1 MDWLADTPRSPYV
14 ELHAHSA
21 YSFLDG
27 ASLPAELAERA
38 RDLGYEALAL
48 TDHDSVAGSMEFA
61 HAARAAGIAAIHG
74 AEVTVRARPHPAVHE
89 AMGGRAVPPPPGF
102 GSGGEVVRGV
112 AAPQRDEHVT
122 LLVESREGWRNLCR
136 LLTLAHE
143 HTRDHPQRDRT
154 DPSVTL
160 EQVAAHAAGLICLSG
175 CASHG
180 VEDPARLAVLREAFG
195 ADGFRIELQRPYARD
210 DRTRIRNRRRLAQ
223 RFGVPAVVSGNVHA
237 HDARRAYLQD
247 ALVAARLR
255 TSLDASEALR
265 RGNHAHVLAAPDVM
279 ARRFQG
285 LDEALAET
293 GILAQR
299 AASFDLTRDLGYRYP
314 GAEDPEKIRELA
326 AACDAQF
333 DDRYPLGSPHREE
346 ARKRLADELRIID
359 RHGLAGFFVL
369 HRDIL
374 ELAREVAFEVRG
386 TGNARSLLPPGRGR
400 GSSVSSIVCYFT
412 GLSHVDPIANDLLL
426 GRFLNEELTA
436 FPDIDLDFPRD
447 IREVLIPRIHERY
460 GRDHTALVATHPG
473 YRGRGAIRDMGLA
486 LGLPAA
492 EVARVA
498 QATDGWGAVRIEED
512 VDLALGSGR
521 SQSGRWAWLCRLVRE
536 AQGLPRHLGQH
547 PGGMIVATQPVLECC
562 PIVPTAM
569 EGRQVLQ
576 WDKDSCGDAGFL
588 KIDLLG
594 LGMLSCVE
602 RCVELISTTR
612 DETVDLSRIDFD
624 DQEVYGAIQAA
635 ETMGVFQIESRAQMG
650 SLMRTRPENLDDL
663 TVQVAIVRPGP
674 ITGGAINP
682 YIERR
687 QRKRVDPNFSV
698 PYEHPSLKGPLEE
711 TLGTIIFQD
720 QVLEVAQAFAGY
732 TAGQAESLRRA
743 MSRKRSEAALKAH
756 QEGFI
761 RGALATHDDVTQEL
775 AEEIFRKILG
785 FSGFGFPKA
794 HSAAFAVLAYQST
807 WLRVHYGPE
816 FLCSLLDEQPMGFY
830 PPDTLVHE
838 AQRRGIQVLA
848 PDINRSDVGCTIE
861 EAKVPGPHRSAVRIG
876 LGYVLGVRERDVE
889 ALVAERK
896 RGGPFTSLDD
906 LASRAGAGRAAL
918 EQLAWSGVCDALA
931 AGDRRHALWQL
942 GVATPAGRV
951 KGAVQLAL
959 PLDLPEVPALA
970 PVSRWQAMLADYATT
985 GLTTNEHPLSL
996 LRRRLD
1002 ERRVT
1007 KSDDLFALP
1016 HGRQVT
1022 VAGFVVARQ
1031 RPGTA
1036 KGVTFMLLEDEA
1048 GTTNLVIPPP
1058 VAERHRLVVRG
1069 EPLVIAT
1076 GRLEKQPAA
1085 GGQINIVVQSLEG
1098 IAGGTLAPQRRVA
1111 EQSPLEAGLA
1121 RKAESQARRMP
1132 QRPLEVVGEEGVPA
1146 AASAS
1151 REAAATA
1158 RALAATGTDGPVGPH
1173 DADDPN
1179 DFRAVAPPVM
1189 SFAQGRRR

>member
-1 MDWLADTPRSPYV
+1 MFDHVSRADLSHPAYT

-27 ASLPAELAERA
+27 ASLPAELAEQA
-38 RDLGYEALAL
+38 RDLGYSAFAL

-61 HAARAAGIAAIHG
+61 HAAKAAGIAALHG
-74 AEVTVRARPHPAVHE
+74 AEVTVRRSPHPAVHE
-89 AMGGRAVPPPPGF
+89 GRDGPARPAPPGF
-102 GSGGEVVRGV
+102 GAEGGQVVRGV
-112 AAPQRDEHVT
+112 GQELADEHLT
-122 LLVESREGWRNLCR
+122 LLVESRAGWRNLCR

-160 EQVAAHAAGLICLSG
+160 EQVAAHAEGLICLSG
-175 CASHG
+175 CAAHG

-195 ADGFRIELQRPYARD
+195 VDGFRVELQRPYARE
-210 DRTRIRNRRRLAQ
+210 DRTRIRHRRRLAQ

-237 HDARRAYLQD
+237 HDRRRAYLQD
-247 ALVAARLR
+247 AFVAARLR
-255 TSLDASEALR
+255 MSLDSSEALR
-265 RGNHAHVLAAPDVM
+265 RGNHAHVLVAPDVM
-279 ARRFQG
+279 ARRFSG

-293 GILAQR
+293 GVLAQR
-299 AASFDLTRDLGYRYP
+299 CAAFDLTRDLGYRYP
-314 GAEDPEKIRELA
+314 GAEDPEMIRTLA
-326 AACDAQF
+326 QACESQF
-333 DDRYPLGSPHREE
+333 DLRYPQGSPHREE
-346 ARKRLADELRIID
+346 ARRRLEQELRIID
-359 RHGLAGFFVL
+359 RHRLAGFFVL

-374 ELAREVAFEVRG
+374 ELAREVAVEVRG

-412 GLSHVDPIANDLLL
+412 GLSHVDPIKSDLLL

-447 IREVLIPRIHERY
+447 VREVLIPRIHERY
-460 GRDHTALVATHPG
+460 GREHTALVATHPG
-473 YRGRGAIRDMGLA
+473 YRGRGAIRDLGLA
-486 LGLPAA
+486 LGLPPA

-498 QATDGWGAVRIEED
+498 QATDGWSATRIEED

-547 PGGMIVATQPVLECC
+547 PGGMIVATEPVLECC

-602 RCVELISTTR
+602 RCVELISSVR
-612 DETVDLSRIDFD
+612 GDKIDLSQIDFD
-624 DQEVYGAIQAA
+624 DPQVYTAIQAA

-650 SLMRTRPENLDDL
+650 SLMRTRPETLDDL

-687 QRKRVDPNFSV
+687 QRRRVNPDYEIPF
-698 PYEHPSLKGPLEE
+698 EHPSLKGPLEE

-720 QVLEVAQAFAGY
+720 QVLEVAQSFAGY
-732 TAGQAESLRRA
+732 TAGEAESLRRA

-756 QEGFI
+756 QERFV
-761 RGALATHDDVTQEL
+761 RGAMHAHPDVTQEL

-848 PDINRSDVGCTIE
+848 PDINASDVGCTIE
-861 EAKVPGPHRSAVRIG
+861 PALGADGRPLVAGPGVGPASHAGAQRAAVTHSSAVRIG
-876 LGYVLGVRERDVE
+876 LGYVLGVRERDVA

-896 RGGPFTSLDD
+896 RGGAFRTLDD
-906 LASRAGAGRAAL
+906 LAARAGAGRAAL
-918 EQLAWSGVCDALA
+918 EQLAWSGVCDGLA
-931 AGDRRHALWQL
+931 GGDRRHALWQL
-942 GVATPAGRV
+942 GVAVPAGRV

-959 PLDLPEVPALA
+959 PLDLPDVPALS
-970 PVSRWQAMLADYATT
+970 PMSRWQTMLADYATT
-985 GLTTNEHPLSL
+985 GLTTGHHPLAL

-1002 ERRVT
+1002 GRRVT
-1007 KSDDLFALP
+1007 KSDDLFTLR
-1016 HGRQVT
+1016 HGTTVT

-1058 VAERHRLVVRG
+1058 VAERHRLIVRS

-1076 GRLEKQPAA
+1076 GRLERHASA
-1085 GGQINIVVQSLEG
+1085 GGQINIVVQRLEG
-1098 IAGGTLAPQRRVA
+1098 IAGGALAPQRPVA
-1111 EQSPLEAGLA
+1111 EQIPLEAGLA
-1121 RKAESQARRMP
+1121 RKQESQARRLP
-1132 QRPLEVVGEEGVPA
+1132 EVAAQEHGGEDAGDA
-1146 AASAS
+1146 A
-1151 REAAATA
+1151 
-1158 RALAATGTDGPVGPH
+1158 
-1173 DADDPN
+1173 
-1179 DFRAVAPPVM
+1179 DFRTVAPPVM